1 MPSRHSTKKQKNAKK
16 KTVLQVAELLLVR
29 GLAQVVRHRSD
40 DERSQHYESLMNAEA
55 SGMSSRKG
63 MHNKSKDPPVH
74 YYNDVS
80 LPSTSANQ
88 AKQYLPFFQRGKQKG
103 VVEFVLSGAR
113 LKVRAWLCVNCAVYL
128 WLCKFL
134 CIRCGVISCCPL
146 SFVSACFCANCT
158 MYLWLCRYFHI
169 LCGICPLSFVSACL
183 CANCAVYLWLCRLSA
198 FFVE

>member
-1 MPSRHSTKKQKNAKK
+1 M
-16 KTVLQVAELLLVR
+16 LQVAELLLVR

-103 VVEFVLSGAR
+103 VVEFVLSGADSR
-113 LKVRAWLCVNCAVYL
+113 CVPACVPLA
-128 WLCKFL
+128 L
-134 CIRCGVISCCPL
+134 CICGC
-146 SFVSACFCANCT
+146 AKFC
-158 MYLWLCRYFHI
+158 
-169 LCGICPLSFVSACL
+169 
-183 CANCAVYLWLCRLSA
+183 A
-198 FFVE
+198 FFVD

>member
-1 MPSRHSTKKQKNAKK
+1 MFASNP
-16 KTVLQVAELLLVR
+16 VLQVAELLLVR

-40 DERSQHYESLMNAEA
+40 DERSGHYESLMNAEA
-55 SGMSSRKG
+55 SGMSSKKG

-113 LKVRAWLCVNCAVYL
+113 LKVRGWLAVSQGL
-128 WLCKFL
+128 KFA
-134 CIRCGVISCCPL
+134 CICGCGCP
-146 SFVSACFCANCT
+146 AQ
-158 MYLWLCRYFHI
+158 
-169 LCGICPLSFVSACL
+169 CL
-183 CANCAVYLWLCRLSA
+183 
-198 FFVE
+198 